1 MNNSSPRKLRIGIVE
16 LVILIL
22 AIVGGVLTIRSQ
34 STLEKYREK
43 RRALEAEVGELP
55 ISDPSKI
62 HVQLLK
68 SDDPMKLRWRVYLP
82 KIRDFVTYASG
93 FDADGSSY
101 NSGGGGGSEGGEGI
115 YTVYFN
121 PSTSGNET
129 KIRSSWRVTRAS
141 SLTQNNTHNSTLYQQ
156 LKARDFSTWQIAGKN
171 GVESFDVDQFKW
183 LLEVRT
189 DYDPTNKIWKAGVS
203 FGLGSQ
209 TGYNN
214 LLNGQ

>member
-16 LVILIL
+16 LAMLIL
-22 AIVGGVLTIRSQ
+22 TIVGGVLTIRSQ
-34 STLEKYREK
+34 PTLEKYREK

-55 ISDPSKI
+55 ISDPGKI

-68 SDDPMKLRWRVYLP
+68 SEDPMQFRWRVYLP
-82 KIRDFVTYASG
+82 KISDFTTYASG

-101 NSGGGGGSEGGEGI
+101 NSGGGGGSDGGEGI
-115 YTVYFN
+115 YTVSFK
-121 PSTSGNET
+121 PSKSGNET
-129 KIRSSWRVTRAS
+129 TIRSSWRMTRTS
-141 SLTQNNTHNSTLYQQ
+141 SSAQNNTHNATLHQQ
-156 LKARDFSTWQIAGKN
+156 LKARDFSTWQIVGKN

-183 LLEVRT
+183 LLKVQT
-189 DYDPTNKIWKAGVS
+189 DFDPAKGTWKAGVS

-209 TGYNN
+209 AGYNN